1 MFRPLHDALSV
12 CMDWCFFRL
21 DRLAMCVH
29 YKYIGSHYVT
39 VH

>member
-1 MFRPLHDALSV
+1 
-12 CMDWCFFRL
+12 
-21 DRLAMCVH
+21 MCVH